1 MSLYDRLSEQ
11 IAEIPLLDHH
21 CHAPLRLPQAIDLA
35 TLRTP
40 FTESVD
46 ERVQTHD
53 VAETLGYRAMV
64 RRLAA
69 LLGVEPTEEAVLR
82 ARAGYDPAAYHRLL
96 ADDARLGAL
105 YADYLFEEMSSYAPE
120 EWAELTGRE
129 VRPVVRIETL
139 AERLIPSHASW
150 ESLRQA
156 FAEALAASRSRGA
169 VGFKSIA
176 AYRAG
181 LDIERVDA
189 AAAGAAL
196 AAVRAGLE
204 EETPLRLTSKP
215 LIDALI
221 WEAMEVASELGLP
234 IQFHVGLGDDDVFLP
249 RANPTLLRA
258 LFQEPRYS
266 GVPIVLLHCYPYVRE
281 AAYLSSIYPNAYTD
295 LGLTVP
301 LAGPD
306 CAPLLR
312 AALGLAPTTK
322 VLASTDG
329 HGLPEFQWFA
339 AHLWRDALARVL
351 ADLVAEGWLSDA
363 DAPRLAAMVL
373 HGNAELIYP
382 A

>member
-1 MSLYDRLSEQ
+1 
-11 IAEIPLLDHH
+11 
-21 CHAPLRLPQAIDLA
+21 
-35 TLRTP
+35 
-40 FTESVD
+40 
-46 ERVQTHD
+46 
-53 VAETLGYRAMV
+53 
-64 RRLAA
+64 
-69 LLGVEPTEEAVLR
+69 
-82 ARAGYDPAAYHRLL
+82 
-96 ADDARLGAL
+96 
-105 YADYLFEEMSSYAPE
+105 
-120 EWAELTGRE
+120 
-129 VRPVVRIETL
+129 IETL

-176 AYRAG
+176 AYRTG
-181 LDIERVDA
+181 LDVERVDA

-249 RANPTLLRA
+249 RANPTLLQA